1 MKRRFLAPGLVI
13 TAICC
18 FTPVLVITVTA
29 LGLGWLSEY
38 LDYGLTPLLGFF
50 TVALTYVLHK
60 HHSFKYSL
68 PIGGL
73 VFVGFVIRYYTW
85 DQILGILVLLGGG
98 IGYYVARARA

>member
-18 FTPVLVITVTA
+18 FTPVLVILA
-29 LGLGWLSEY
+29 GILGISWVVGY

-60 HHSFKYSL
+60 HHSFEYTL

-73 VFVGFVIRYYTW
+73 VFLGFVIRYYTW
-85 DQILGILVLLGGG
+85 DQVLGILVLLGGG
-98 IGYYVARARA
+98 IGYYVAKVRA